1 MSPTPAPDALPL
13 SDQQLAT
20 SLRVYLD
27 ALRRGASPEELKS
40 LAFVWTQEVHRRWPR
55 VFRAPD

>member
-1 MSPTPAPDALPL
+1 MSAAPVPDAPHL

-20 SLRVYLD
+20 ALRAYLD
-27 ALRRGASPEELKS
+27 ALRRGAAPEELKS
-40 LAFVWTQEVHRRWPR
+40 LAFVWTQEAHRRWPR